1 MDDLFN
7 QFNVTKLIV
16 KDIKQKGYH
25 KVESTKGV
33 FLYLIKTTL
42 SEFSS
47 IRKNTPCLCLFSSPI
62 DLDKG
67 EDIDYNYRMFEYYS
81 IIDINTAVNSFLDRL
96 SMLNGSRNNNLNMYS
111 DYYRK
116 LTEDPH
122 WNTPLSIY
130 IKEERTLSTLN
141 SHYDYLKLVIDNF
154 SKLVFGEKHHLMM
167 NSGMVVAHGDKGGCY
182 KGSWEE
188 HNIPFHRG
196 MLMYL
201 LTYTK
206 AMDEEKHKSCEW
218 VIDNYPKYLPMI
230 EEAERLT
237 LKEKFDIII

>member
-7 QFNVTKLIV
+7 QLNVTKLIV

-25 KVESTKGV
+25 KVESTTGI

-42 SEFSS
+42 SEFST
-47 IRKNTPCLCLFSSPI
+47 IRENTPCLCLFSSPI

-67 EDIDYNYRMFEYYS
+67 EDIDHNYRMIEYYPV
-81 IIDINTAVNSFLDRL
+81 IDVVIAVNSFLDRL
-96 SMLNGSRNNNLNMYS
+96 SILNESSLIHPTMYS
-111 DYYRK
+111 EYYTK
-116 LTEDPH
+116 LTENPH
-122 WNTPLSIY
+122 WNVPLSIY

-154 SKLVFGEKHHLMM
+154 SKLVFGEKHHFMM
-167 NSGMVVAHGDKGGCY
+167 NSNMVVAHGDKGGGY
-182 KGSWEE
+182 SSLWGEQG
-188 HNIPFHRG
+188 IPFHRG
-196 MLMYL
+196 MLIYL

-206 AMDEEKHKSCEW
+206 AMDAEKHKSCEW
-218 VIDNYPKYLPMI
+218 VIENYPKYLPMI
-230 EEAERLT
+230 EEAEKLT

>member
-7 QFNVTKLIV
+7 QLNVTKLIV

-230 EEAERLT
+230 EEAEKLT

>member
-1 MDDLFN
+1 M
-7 QFNVTKLIV
+7 TKLIV

-67 EDIDYNYRMFEYYS
+67 EDIDYNYRMIEYYS

-122 WNTPLSIY
+122 WNIPLSIY

-230 EEAERLT
+230 EEAEKLT